1 VEPRQSGEVGAKLPR
16 DCVDAGFRGSARAAN
31 ATTLYQTYN
40 NLLQTKPTRKNGLKN
55 MTIVVLNNKQ
65 SCFEQQIT
73 DLVVKLF

>member
-1 VEPRQSGEVGAKLPR
+1 VEPRQSGEVGAKPPR
-16 DCVDAGFRGSARAAN
+16 DYADAGFRGSARAAN
-31 ATTLYQTYN
+31 AMTLYQTYN